1 MAETMDLAFTVTT
14 DSLPAKVSEVIR
26 AAAIE
31 KLQDVP
37 RLRQYG
43 MTVTMPD
50 KGAMNYYYYM
60 YSDVGDADEVSEAA
74 DFVYDDA
81 DATQG
86 SVAVKKYGKGFKI
99 SWEAD
104 NLNKLQLR
112 AAQSKQC
119 ISKVLLKED
128 ELIITRL
135 IADTNNTY
143 AATQGAWSVSTADPV
158 QNIRRAVRLMK
169 NDGYDAD
176 AIMLNPTNAEELMSF
191 VAQNLFYGLTEKTV
205 TAGILPKF
213 MGLDIIQS
221 NSVTEGTAIVLKT
234 GSSGAFEVGEAMKL
248 GLNIFDDNDA
258 QVVKVQAYERIGVAV
273 VRPDAICTITS
284 I

>member
-1 MAETMDLAFTVTT
+1 MDLAFTVTT

-143 AATQGAWSVSTADPV
+143 AATQGAWSASTADPV